1 MAGDESRLLTLL
13 RTTLKQKVDMRR
25 QLAMRGSPRDLHKK
39 YGQISDAV
47 GVRSMRGRPPRL
59 RDGLCLRAVYW
70 SYIEP
75 KHQELTVDLRSPLW
89 DLLAHLLDQ
98 ITQITIDVRSPC
110 AIPRFA
116 APESSPPDA
125 PAESF
130 QASPPEPNR
139 VARDTVRGSARR
151 NAILS

>member
-75 KHQELTVDLRSPLW
+75 KHQELTVDLRMP
-89 DLLAHLLDQ
+89 
-98 ITQITIDVRSPC
+98 IMG
-110 AIPRFA
+110 FA
-116 APESSPPDA
+116 CSPPGSDHA
-125 PAESF
+125 DQSMFGRPARF
-130 QASPPEPNR
+130 RDLQHLRAARPMPPQNR
-139 VARDTVRGSARR
+139 FRLHHLSQIELPGTQSEAVRA
-151 NAILS
+151 AMQY